1 VAGRSAELTGGA
13 QAVSEDRKYGGGER
27 RPFRPEP
34 SWDEVLE
41 RNAIERL
48 KRDRPP
54 VDALDDLPSLARQH
68 YLDIPEEELVRLK
81 WHGLYHDKPKVGSF
95 MLRIKVPAGVLTPA
109 GLRAIGEVSERYG
122 EGSAELST
130 RQNVQVHFV
139 HLPDVPAILS
149 SLADA
154 GLTTAGACGDAVRN
168 ITGCPLQGVLAG
180 EAFDVTPVVEEAARF
195 FYGHRVYMDLP
206 RKHKITV
213 SACPAQCDM
222 PEINCI
228 ALIGVVRDGVEGFA
242 IRVGGGLSTVPRL
255 SRDLGVWIPAADG
268 IPVLRALL
276 DAWREDR
283 RYRISRVKARMKFWV
298 DDRGVEEIREMV
310 QSRVGRE
317 LDDGA
322 APEPA
327 GFADHMGVHEQGD
340 GRFHVGVPVPLGL
353 TSGSQLIEI
362 ANLAES
368 AGGDVRL
375 TKQQNLIV
383 ANVNPTHRDAVVES
397 LRDMGLPPDANPL
410 RATAIACTGEPHC
423 NYAVTE
429 TKGRM
434 RGLLDHLEERWG
446 TSLGSFQVNLDG
458 CPHACALHW
467 VGDIGLM
474 GTTSREPVDGSKQ
487 AYDVFLRGGVGP
499 LQAIARPLVR
509 RVPTGRLEA
518 AVDGLIEA
526 WVAGRSDGES
536 FRDFCIRTPDEELQA
551 ATAGVA
557 ASGGEAA

>member
-1 VAGRSAELTGGA
+1 MT
-13 QAVSEDRKYGGGER
+13 QDRKYGGGER
-27 RPFRPEP
+27 QPLRPEP
-34 SWDEVLE
+34 SWDEVLG

-54 VDALDDLPSLARQH
+54 VDVLDDLPELVRTH

-81 WHGLYHDKPKVGSF
+81 WYGLYHDKPKVGSF
-95 MLRIKVPAGVLTPA
+95 MLRIKVPAGVLSPA
-109 GLRAIGEVSERYG
+109 GLRAIGEVSVRYG

-139 HLPDVPAILS
+139 RLPDLPAILEH
-149 SLADA
+149 LTDA

-168 ITGCPLQGVLAG
+168 ITGCPLEGVLAG
-180 EAFDVTPVVEEAARF
+180 EAFDVSPVVTEAAAA
-195 FYGHRVYMDLP
+195 FYGHPLYMDLP
-206 RKHKITV
+206 RKQKITV

-228 ALIGVVRDGVEGFA
+228 ALLGVVRDGEPGFA
-242 IRVGGGLSTVPRL
+242 VRVGGGLSTVPRL
-255 SRDLGVWIPAADG
+255 SRDLGVWVPAGGAVD
-268 IPVLRALL
+268 VLRALL

-298 DDRGVEEIREMV
+298 DDRGVEDIRAMV
-310 QSRVGRE
+310 EERLGTRLQ
-317 LDDGA
+317 DGA

-327 GFADHMGVHEQGD
+327 GFADHMGVHEQKD

-353 TSGSQLIEI
+353 SSGEQLVAI
-362 ANLAES
+362 ADLAEG

-375 TKQQNLIV
+375 TKQQNLILASV
-383 ANVNPTHRDAVVES
+383 PSEQLSGVLAALED
-397 LRDMGLPPDANPL
+397 LGLPVDANRL

-429 TKGRM
+429 TKGRL
-434 RGLLDHLEERWG
+434 RGLLAHLEERWG
-446 TSLGSFQVNLDG
+446 TSLDGFQVNLDG

-474 GTTSREPVDGSKQ
+474 GTTSREPVDGTKQ
-487 AYDVFLRGGVGP
+487 AFDLFLRGGVGP
-499 LQAIARPLVR
+499 LQAIGRPLVR
-509 RVPTGRLEA
+509 RVATARLEA
-518 AVDGLIEA
+518 TVDRLIEA
-526 WVAGRSDGES
+526 WMGGRDDGES
-536 FRDFCIRTPDEELQA
+536 FRDFCIRTPDEDLVAVA
-551 ATAGVA
+551 AGE

>member
-1 VAGRSAELTGGA
+1 MT
-13 QAVSEDRKYGGGER
+13 EDRKYGGGER
-27 RPFRPEP
+27 RPLRAEP
-34 SWDEVLE
+34 TWDEVLE

-48 KRDRPP
+48 KIERPP
-54 VDALDDLPSLARQH
+54 VDALDDLESLAATH

-95 MLRIKVPAGVLTPA
+95 MLRIKVPAGVLSPRA
-109 GLRAIGEVSERYG
+109 LRSVGEVSVTYG

-130 RQNVQVHFV
+130 RQNVQLHFV
-139 HLPDVPAILS
+139 RLPDVPAILS
-149 SLADA
+149 VLSDA

-180 EAFDVTPVVEEAARF
+180 EAFDVTPVVDEAARF

-206 RKHKITV
+206 RKHKITI

-242 IRVGGGLSTVPRL
+242 VRVGGGLSTVPRL
-255 SRDLGVWIPAADG
+255 SRDLGVWIPVADAM
-268 IPVLRALL
+268 PVMQALL
-276 DAWREDR
+276 DSWREDR

-298 DDRGVEEIREMV
+298 DDRGVEEIRAMV
-310 QSRVGRE
+310 EERLGRR
-317 LDDGA
+317 LDDGS
-322 APEPA
+322 APEA
-327 GFADHMGVHEQGD
+327 VGFADHMGVHEQGD
-340 GRFHVGVPVPLGL
+340 GAFHVGVPVPLGL
-353 TSGSQLIEI
+353 TSGPQLVAI
-362 ANLAES
+362 ADLADGVS
-368 AGGDVRL
+368 GDVRL
-375 TKQQNLIV
+375 TKQQNLIL
-383 ANVNPTHRDAVVES
+383 ANVPAARLDDVVGALAEI
-397 LRDMGLPPDANPL
+397 GLPVDANPL
-410 RATAIACTGEPHC
+410 RASAIACTGEPHC

-434 RGLLDHLEERWG
+434 HFLLAHLEERWG

-474 GTTSREPVDGSKQ
+474 GTTSREPVDGTKH
-487 AYDVFLRGGVGP
+487 AFDVFLRGGVGP

-509 RVPTGRLEA
+509 RVPSARLES

-526 WVAGRSDGES
+526 WVAGRAEGES
-536 FRDFCIRTPDEELQA
+536 FRDFCIRTPDEELRALTASPEA
-551 ATAGVA
+551 ATGD
-557 ASGGEAA
+557 EAA

>member
-1 VAGRSAELTGGA
+1 MT
-13 QAVSEDRKYGGGER
+13 QDRKYGGGER
-27 RPFRPEP
+27 PPLRPEP
-34 SWDEVLE
+34 SWDEVLG

-54 VDALDDLPSLARQH
+54 VDALDDLPELARTH

-95 MLRIKVPAGVLTPA
+95 MLRIKVPSGLLPPES
-109 GLRAIGEVSERYG
+109 LRAIGEVSVRFG

-130 RQNVQVHFV
+130 RQNVQLHFV
-139 HLPDVPAILS
+139 RLPDVPAILEH
-149 SLADA
+149 LAAA

-168 ITGCPLQGVLAG
+168 ITGCPLEGVLAG

-206 RKHKITV
+206 RKHKITI

-228 ALIGVVRDGVEGFA
+228 ALLGVVRDGVQGFA
-242 IRVGGGLSTVPRL
+242 VRVGGGLSTVPRL
-255 SRDLGVWIPAADG
+255 SRDLGVWVPAGAAID
-268 IPVLRALL
+268 VLRALL

-298 DDRGVEEIREMV
+298 DDRGVEEIRSMV
-310 QSRVGRE
+310 EERLGARLE
-317 LDDGA
+317 DGV
-322 APEPA
+322 APEPT

-353 TSGSQLIEI
+353 SSGEQLIAI
-362 ANLAES
+362 ADLAS
-368 AGGDVRL
+368 GVGGDVRL
-375 TKQQNLIV
+375 TKQQNLIL
-383 ANVNPTHRDAVVES
+383 ANVPSAGVDRVVAA
-397 LRDMGLPPDANPL
+397 LDDLGLPVDANRL

-423 NYAVTE
+423 NYSVTE

-434 RGLLDHLEERWG
+434 RGLLGHLEERWG
-446 TSLGSFQVNLDG
+446 SALGSFQVNLDG

-499 LQAIARPLVR
+499 LQAIGRPLVR
-509 RVPTGRLEA
+509 RVPTARLEA
-518 AVDGLIEA
+518 TVDRLIEA
-526 WVAGRSDGES
+526 WVNGRQEGES

-551 ATAGVA
+551 TAAGEPTR
-557 ASGGEAA
+557 GEAA

>member
-1 VAGRSAELTGGA
+1 MT
-13 QAVSEDRKYGGGER
+13 EDRKYGGGER
-27 RPFRPEP
+27 RPLRPEP
-34 SWDEVLE
+34 TWDEVLE

-54 VDALDDLPSLARQH
+54 VDALEDLPSLVATH

-95 MLRIKVPAGVLTPA
+95 MLRIKVPAGVLSPA
-109 GLRAIGEVSERYG
+109 ALRAIGSVSERYG

-130 RQNVQVHFV
+130 RQNVQLHFV
-139 HLPDVPAILS
+139 RLPDVPAILS
-149 SLADA
+149 ELEGA

-180 EAFDVTPVVEEAARF
+180 EAFDVTPVVDEAARF

-206 RKHKITV
+206 RKHKITI

-228 ALIGVVRDGVEGFA
+228 ALIGVVQGGVDGFA
-242 IRVGGGLSTVPRL
+242 VRVGGGLSTVPRL
-255 SRDLGVWIPAADG
+255 SRDLGVWIPVADAM
-268 IPVLRALL
+268 PVMQALL

-298 DDRGVEEIREMV
+298 DDHGVEAIRAMV
-310 QSRVGRE
+310 EER
-317 LDDGA
+317 LDRALPDGA
-322 APEPA
+322 APEA
-327 GFADHMGVHEQGD
+327 VGFADHMGVHEQGD

-353 TSGSQLIEI
+353 TSGSQLV
-362 ANLAES
+362 ALAAVAEE

-375 TKQQNLIV
+375 TKQQNLIL
-383 ANVNPTHRDAVVES
+383 ANVAASHVDDVVAALAE
-397 LRDMGLPPDANPL
+397 LGLPVDANPL

-423 NYAVTE
+423 NYSVTE

-434 RGLLDHLEERWG
+434 KGLLAHLEERWG

-474 GTTSREPVDGSKQ
+474 GTTSREPVEGTKQ
-487 AYDVFLRGGVGP
+487 AFDVFLRGGVGP

-509 RVPTGRLEA
+509 RIPTGRLEA
-518 AVDGLIEA
+518 AVDGLIGA
-526 WVAGRSDGES
+526 WVEGRSDGES

-551 ATAGVA
+551 LTGS
-557 ASGGEAA
+557 ASAPAQASPGGEAA

>member
-1 VAGRSAELTGGA
+1 MT
-13 QAVSEDRKYGGGER
+13 EDRKYGGGER
-27 RPFRPEP
+27 RPLRPEP
-34 SWDEVLE
+34 SWDEVLG

-48 KRDRPP
+48 KQERPP
-54 VDALDDLPSLARQH
+54 VDALQDLPELAEQH

-95 MLRIKVPAGVLTPA
+95 MLRIKVPAGVLSPRS
-109 GLRAIGEVSERYG
+109 LRAIGEVSERFG

-130 RQNVQVHFV
+130 RQNVQLHFV
-139 HLPDVPAILS
+139 RLPDVPAILS
-149 SLADA
+149 ELEVA

-180 EAFDVTPVVEEAARF
+180 EAFDVTPVVDEAARF

-228 ALIGVVRDGVEGFA
+228 ALIGVARDGVNGFA
-242 IRVGGGLSTVPRL
+242 VRVGGGLSTVPRL
-255 SRDLGVWIPAADG
+255 SRDLGVWIPVEDA

-298 DDRGVEEIREMV
+298 DDYGIEAIRVMVEERL
-310 QSRVGRE
+310 GRA
-317 LDDGA
+317 LRDGS
-322 APEPA
+322 APEA
-327 GFADHMGVHEQGD
+327 VGFADHMGVHEQGD

-353 TSGSQLIEI
+353 TSGSQLVAI
-362 ANLAES
+362 ASLAEE
-368 AGGDVRL
+368 AEGDVRL
-375 TKQQNLIV
+375 TKQQNLIL
-383 ANVNPTHRDAVVES
+383 ANVPASRLDSVVAALGE
-397 LRDMGLPPDANPL
+397 LGLPVDANPL

-423 NYAVTE
+423 NYSVTE

-434 RGLLDHLEERWG
+434 KGLLGHLEERWG

-474 GTTSREPVDGSKQ
+474 GTTSREPVEGTKQ

-509 RVPTGRLEA
+509 RVPTARLEQT
-518 AVDGLIEA
+518 VDRLIEA
-526 WVAGRSDGES
+526 WVGGRSDGES
-536 FRDFCIRTPDEELQA
+536 FRDFCIRTADEDLQA
-551 ATAGVA
+551 LAAGE

>member
-1 VAGRSAELTGGA
+1 VFTAMT
-13 QAVSEDRKYGGGER
+13 EDRKYGGGER
-27 RPFRPEP
+27 RPLRPEP
-34 SWDEVLE
+34 SWDEVLG

-48 KRDRPP
+48 KEERPP
-54 VDALDDLPSLARQH
+54 VDALQDLPALAEQH

-95 MLRIKVPAGVLTPA
+95 MLRIKVPAGVLSPKA
-109 GLRAIGEVSERYG
+109 LRAIGEVSERFG

-130 RQNVQVHFV
+130 RQNVQLHFV
-139 HLPDVPAILS
+139 RLPDVPTILS
-149 SLADA
+149 ELEVA

-180 EAFDVTPVVEEAARF
+180 EAFDVTPVVDEAARF

-206 RKHKITV
+206 RKQKISI

-228 ALIGVVRDGVEGFA
+228 ALIGVVRDGVDGFA
-242 IRVGGGLSTVPRL
+242 VRVGGGLSTAPRL
-255 SRDLGVWIPAADG
+255 SRDLGVWIPVADAM
-268 IPVLRALL
+268 PVMQALL
-276 DAWREDR
+276 DSWREDR

-298 DDRGVEEIREMV
+298 DDYGIEAIRAMVEERL
-310 QSRVGRE
+310 GRA
-317 LDDGA
+317 LPDGS
-322 APEPA
+322 APEA
-327 GFADHMGVHEQGD
+327 VGFADHMGVHEQGD

-353 TSGSQLIEI
+353 TSGSQLVAI
-362 ANLAES
+362 AALAEE

-375 TKQQNLIV
+375 TKQQNLIL
-383 ANVNPTHRDAVVES
+383 ANVPAAQLDSVVAALGE
-397 LRDMGLPPDANPL
+397 LGLPVDANPL

-423 NYAVTE
+423 NYSVTE

-434 RGLLDHLEERWG
+434 KGLLAHLEQRWG
-446 TSLGSFQVNLDG
+446 TSLVSFQVNLDG

-474 GTTSREPVDGSKQ
+474 GTTSREPVDGTKQ

-509 RVPTGRLEA
+509 RVPTARLEQT
-518 AVDGLIEA
+518 VDRLIEA
-526 WVAGRSDGES
+526 WVGGRSDGES
-536 FRDFCIRTPDEELQA
+536 FRDFCIRTPDEKLLTVA
-551 ATAGVA
+551 AGE